1 MAEMN
6 GSLGYNYYAIVLTE
20 ESKKQLMQ
28 LCCTNESFDYLYEE
42 TSKVYCDHCTIMHNS
57 KHNPYIK
64 EYLDTKLGK
73 EFTMEVIAIGYD
85 DKALAARLSRGWYIT
100 QLCTNDIPHITIGTF
115 DGGKPVDS
123 NFTNFWKGL
132 EQPIILKGILKK
144 L

>member
-1 MAEMN
+1 MAAMN
-6 GSLGYNYYAIVLTE
+6 NLGYNYYAIVLTE
-20 ESKKQLMQ
+20 ESKKKLMQ

-57 KHNPYIK
+57 NHNPYVK
-64 EYLDTKLGK
+64 EYLDTQLGK
-73 EFTMEVIAIGYD
+73 EFTMEVTAIGYD

-115 DGGKPVDS
+115 IGGKPVDS
-123 NFTNFWKGL
+123 NFIDFWRGL
-132 EQPIILKGILKK
+132 KQPIILKGVLKK